1 MHDHKWDEVP
11 TMWFAATCWVGAV
24 TVGALALVER
34 LALLLGIGDTSV
46 RIFVVTLTLVIGLTL
61 GEAAHIRQRGWPGV
75 LAKREETR
83 RA

>member
-1 MHDHKWDEVP
+1 MHDHKWDEGTYHVVRGDLLGWRCDSRSARARRALSPP
-11 TMWFAATCWVGAV
+11 T
-24 TVGALALVER
+24 
-34 LALLLGIGDTSV
+34 GIGDTSV